1 MSLSLACARGYTV
14 KKITKVSVCGIRTVC
29 MWVRMRRI
37 YTKCAAYLFFFFF
50 SRRGM
55 ANLGLELEIMLLYG
69 A

>member
-1 MSLSLACARGYTV
+1 
-14 KKITKVSVCGIRTVC
+14 

>member
-14 KKITKVSVCGIRTVC
+14 KKITKVSVWHPDCVHVGAHEADLYKVC
-29 MWVRMRRI
+29 SVS
-37 YTKCAAYLFFFFF
+37 FFF